1 MNPLVGPSDTLRV
14 SELALSIQA
23 AMRRSFPR
31 RVWVVG
37 EVAELER
44 SLSKRNWFFTL
55 AETSP
60 ADGRRYSLGA
70 VLWPDEQRRLFGP
83 GGTVRGAIEPK
94 DGIEIRALVSID
106 FYAPYGALRLVV
118 HDVDPAYTLGKLAL
132 ERRLLIERLTKEGVL
147 ARQQRHVLTDVPLSI
162 GLISSADS
170 AAYSDFVRTLEAS
183 QIAFRI
189 LFVDARMQGEDTT
202 RTVVTGLRTLARR
215 SPDVIVIARG
225 GGSVLDL
232 SWFDKEDLVRAVA
245 DSPFPVLTGIGH
257 EIDTSVADLA
267 AHRQFKTPTAVAGF
281 LVERAQDAMR
291 SLDDA
296 RRRLRA
302 AGDSIRDAAR
312 GLREDVMRLRHAVSA
327 LVQRERAFVGGVA
340 KDLVRLPIARLLAE
354 AGVIERGLLRLRMS
368 GGLDRGRDRVQDLAR
383 RLVRAAMQRIREH
396 EVALES
402 CRTRVRL
409 LDPAAVLRRGYALLE
424 DSKGRVVTDA
434 RRVSSGDRIVA
445 RMRDGQI
452 AARVER
458 VEATSGMENVD
469 GEAKER
475 RRPGRG
481 PKHPGQL
488 EIW

>member
-1 MNPLVGPSDTLRV
+1 MNPLVGPQDTMRV

-23 AMRRSFPR
+23 TMRRSFPR

-55 AETSP
+55 SETNP

-83 GGTVRGAIEPK
+83 GGTLRGAIEPK

-147 ARQQRHVLTDVPLSI
+147 ARQQRHVLGDVPLTI

-170 AAYSDFVRTLEAS
+170 AAYNDFVRTLEAS
-183 QIAFRI
+183 GVAFRI
-189 LFVDARMQGEDTT
+189 AFVDARMQGEDTT
-202 RTVVTGLRTLARR
+202 RTVVAALRTLVRR
-215 SPDVIVIARG
+215 SPDVIVIVRG

-232 SWFDKEDLVRAVA
+232 SWFDKEDVVRAVA
-245 DSPFPVLTGIGH
+245 DAAIPVLTGIGH
-257 EIDTSVADLA
+257 EIDTSVTDLA
-267 AHRQFKTPTAVAGF
+267 AHRHFKTPTAVAAF
-281 LVERAQDAMR
+281 LVERAQDALR
-291 SLDDA
+291 SLSDA

-302 AGDSIRDAAR
+302 ARTLLSDAAR
-312 GLREDVMRLRHAVSA
+312 TLREHALHLRHSVFA
-327 LVQRERAFVGGVA
+327 LVERERAFVAAVS
-340 KDLVRLPIARLLAE
+340 KDLVRLPLLRVAAE
-354 AGVIERGLLRLRMS
+354 SGVLERSLLRLRMS
-368 GGLDRGRDRVQDLAR
+368 GGVDRARDRVDELAR
-383 RLVRAAMQRIREH
+383 RLTRASAQRLKEH

-409 LDPAAVLRRGYALLE
+409 LDPAAVVRRGYALLE

-434 RRVSSGDRIVA
+434 SAVSTGELVIA
-445 RMRDGQI
+445 RLRDGRLTT
-452 AARVER
+452 RVER
-458 VEATSGMENVD
+458 VDTNATTEQD
-469 GEAKER
+469 HGEEKER
-475 RRPGRG
+475 RRPRRG

>member
-1 MNPLVGPSDTLRV
+1 MNPLASPGDTLRV

-70 VLWPDEQRRLFGP
+70 VIWPDEQRRLFGP
-83 GGTVRGAIEPK
+83 GGTLRGSIEPK

-147 ARQQRHVLTDVPLSI
+147 ARQQRHVLCDVPLTI
-162 GLISSADS
+162 GLISSSDS
-170 AAYSDFVRTLEAS
+170 AAYNDFVRTLEAS
-183 QIAFRI
+183 GVAFRVF
-189 LFVDARMQGEDTT
+189 FVDARMQGEDTT
-202 RTVVTGLRTLARR
+202 RTVCAALRTLARR
-215 SPDVIVIARG
+215 SPDAIVIVRG

-232 SWFDKEDLVRAVA
+232 SWFDKEDVVRAVA
-245 DSPFPVLTGIGH
+245 NAQVPVLTGIGH
-257 EIDTSVADLA
+257 EIDTSVTDLA
-267 AHRQFKTPTAVAGF
+267 AHRQFKTPTAVAAY
-281 LVERAQDAMR
+281 LVDRAQDALR
-291 SLDDA
+291 ALVDA
-296 RRRLRA
+296 GRRLE
-302 AGDSIRDAAR
+302 AAR
-312 GLREDVMRLRHAVSA
+312 ATVVELGRELREHVLRLRHGVSA
-327 LVQRERAFVGGVA
+327 LVERERSFVASVA
-340 KDLVRLPIARLLAE
+340 RDLVRMPLLRIAAE
-354 AGVIERGLLRLRMS
+354 NGALERGVLRLRMS
-368 GGLDRGRDRVQDLAR
+368 GGIDRARDRVDEFAR
-383 RLVRAAMQRIREH
+383 RLTRAASQRLRER
-396 EVALES
+396 EVDLAS

-424 DSKGRVVTDA
+424 DAKGHVVTDA
-434 RRVSSGDRIVA
+434 QALAAGDRVVA
-445 RMRDGQI
+445 RLRDGRVTT
-452 AARVER
+452 RVER
-458 VEATSGMENVD
+458 VQPNEGTESEH
-469 GEAKER
+469 GEAQDRK
-475 RRPGRG
+475 RPRRG